1 MLKRF
6 PLEHGPSKGS
16 RTTTIRPPRFRRET
30 ASCREAGRLRKYI
43 WVPPL
48 FSVKNGT
55 TIDGEQHVTRFVF
68 AFASGAGRGA
78 SCRVRGL
85 EQTER
90 APQLWPAN
98 SVTRRSET
106 LSVIR
111 PVIVG
116 STLATTI
123 LLRFLLIL
131 SYLELVVRFFYL
143 RSILK
148 GTKLY
153 GGESFFERSSR
164 RAIIGAA
171 EIGGKI
177 YGRD

>member
-43 WVPPL
+43 WAPPL
-48 FSVKNGT
+48 FSVKNGA

-131 SYLELVVRFFYL
+131 SYLELVVRFFPP
-143 RSILK
+143 SILK

>member
-1 MLKRF
+1 M
-6 PLEHGPSKGS
+6 S
-16 RTTTIRPPRFRRET
+16 RSRPFEKIYLGT
-30 ASCREAGRLRKYI
+30 S
-43 WVPPL
+43 L
-48 FSVKNGT
+48 FSVKNGA

-131 SYLELVVRFFYL
+131 SYLELVVRFFPP
-143 RSILK
+143 SILK

>member
-6 PLEHGPSKGS
+6 PLEHGSSKGS

-48 FSVKNGT
+48 FSVKNGAK
-55 TIDGEQHVTRFVF
+55 IDGEQHVTRFVF

-131 SYLELVVRFFYL
+131 SYLELVGRFFPPSD
-143 RSILK
+143 RS
-148 GTKLY
+148 
-153 GGESFFERSSR
+153 
-164 RAIIGAA
+164 
-171 EIGGKI
+171 
-177 YGRD
+177 

>member
-1 MLKRF
+1 MSIL
-6 PLEHGPSKGS
+6 
-16 RTTTIRPPRFRRET
+16 
-30 ASCREAGRLRKYI
+30 YN
-43 WVPPL
+43 
-48 FSVKNGT
+48 NGT
-55 TIDGEQHVTRFVF
+55 TIHGSGEEHVTRFVF
-68 AFASGAGRGA
+68 AFALGAGRGA

-123 LLRFLLIL
+123 LLRFLLIV
-131 SYLELVVRFFYL
+131 SYLVVRFFPPPPSVG
-143 RSILK
+143 SILK

-153 GGESFFERSSR
+153 GGEGFFSNVK
-164 RAIIGAA
+164 
-171 EIGGKI
+171 GKI
-177 YGRD
+177 LADFSS